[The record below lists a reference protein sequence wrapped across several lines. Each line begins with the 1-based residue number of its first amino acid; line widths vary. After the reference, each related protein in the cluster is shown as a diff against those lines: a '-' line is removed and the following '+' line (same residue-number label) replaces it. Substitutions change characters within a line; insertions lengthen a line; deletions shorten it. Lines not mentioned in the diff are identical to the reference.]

1 MGKQPAIVPAFA
13 VSVLALHVGG
23 FVSVRADQ
31 NSSTGNPPNTPPA
44 ATQSTLAE
52 PDALVATGLR
62 TPVRVGPKAEARV
75 KWWREARFG
84 MFIHFGVYAIPGKGE
99 WVMYNQSIPH
109 SEYAKFADEFTPD
122 PDAPKRWAELAKKAG
137 MKYVVLTARHHDG
150 FSLFDSR
157 ANAFNSVKTAARTDL
172 VRTFTDAVRGQ
183 GLRVGLYYSP
193 LDWRFPG
200 YFMPDLYRES
210 AEAMRE
216 QYHQEMR
223 QLTTE
228 YGHLDLIWYD
238 GGGENWLGF
247 GGIDRDKNGWKRRD
261 RDKPYKG
268 KFSWRDDEVNAPIR
282 ERHPS
287 ILINDRTASIADWRT
302 REGKAALGEFEGR
315 EPWEL
320 CYTLAGPWG
329 YVPTATPRSLS
340 ELVILLTNTVSRDG
354 NLLLNIGPDPKGGV
368 PADQVARL
376 TEMGEWLKVHGT
388 AIYETRGGPFLP
400 TPHVT
405 STRRDNV
412 VFVHVLPDEAGALS
426 TAITL
431 PRFATGPE
439 LKSARVLS
447 TQAPVVTRIEGDLIH
462 MDVPAAV
469 EGSPTL
475 VIELTFDGSVMGLDP
490 MPLQ

>member
-1 MGKQPAIVPAFA
+1 MNRQHLGMASLCALTLTAALGGIVAAEPAPTSTPTTAPSTQPAP
-13 VSVLALHVGG
+13 
-23 FVSVRADQ
+23 
-31 NSSTGNPPNTPPA
+31 
-44 ATQSTLAE
+44 AE
-52 PDALVATGLR
+52 PDALIAHGLR
-62 TPVRVGPKAEARV
+62 TPVRVGPKAEERV
-75 KWWREARFG
+75 KWWRGARFG

-109 SEYAKFADEFTPD
+109 SEYAKFADQFRPD
-122 PDAPKRWAELAKKAG
+122 PDAPKRWASLAKKAG

-150 FSLFDSR
+150 FSLFDSK
-157 ANAFNSVKTAARTDL
+157 ANAFNTMQTAAKTDL
-172 VRTFTDAVRGQ
+172 VRTFTNAVRDE

-210 AEAMRE
+210 AEAMRDI
-216 QYHQEMR
+216 YHKEMQ

-268 KFSWRDDEVNAPIR
+268 KFSWKDDEVNNPIR
-282 ERHPS
+282 ERHPD

-329 YVPTATPRSLS
+329 YVPTAKPRPLS
-340 ELVILLTNTVSRDG
+340 ELVVLLTNTASRDG
-354 NLLLNIGPDPKGGV
+354 NLLLNIGPDPKGNV
-368 PADQVARL
+368 PDDQIARL
-376 TEMGEWLKVHGT
+376 MEMGAWL
-388 AIYETRGGPFLP
+388 ETNGS
-400 TPHVT
+400 
-405 STRRDNV
+405 STRRDNL
-412 VFVHVLPDEAGALS
+412 VFVHVLPDEAGALPTS
-426 TAITL
+426 VKI
-431 PRFATGPE
+431 PRLSAGPE
-439 LKSARVLS
+439 LKSVRLLATR
-447 TQAPVVTRIEGDLIH
+447 APVAMRLVDDMIVL
-462 MDVPAAV
+462 DVPPAT
-469 EGSPTL
+469 EGNPTQ
-475 VIELTFDGSVMGLDP
+475 IFELTYSDSVMSLP
-490 MPLQ
+490 PIPVQ